1 MQATDTTKTKRKRE
15 AKPETSQQLVKKM
28 AESATELAQMAAR
41 AMEAQRMQ
49 SHRGEKRQERV
60 MAILEQAVGIRGQ
73 LKRYWPLLSESD
85 QEALRNFGF
94 AEPRGKDKAS

>member
-41 AMEAQRMQ
+41 AMEAQRIQ

-60 MAILEQAVGIRGQ
+60 MAILQQAIDIRSQ
-73 LKRYWPLLSESD
+73 VKRYWPLLSESD

-94 AEPRGKDKAS
+94 AEPRKERS